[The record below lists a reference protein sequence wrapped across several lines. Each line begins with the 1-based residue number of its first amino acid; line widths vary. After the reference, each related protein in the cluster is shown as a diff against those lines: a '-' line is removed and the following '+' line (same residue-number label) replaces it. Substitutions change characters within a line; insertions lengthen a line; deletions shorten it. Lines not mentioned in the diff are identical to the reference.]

1 MAAPRRKLRVFTDAN
16 VLFAG
21 SAFPRW
27 PYEVLRH
34 AAAGDLQLVLCP
46 LVIDQ
51 ARRHLQER
59 FPSQVARFDKFLQ
72 KVNYELVPDPTLEEI
87 EAHTNLVRDA
97 SDVAVALA
105 AMAADVDYTVSE
117 DKDLTAHDETTVEL
131 RRHLKVM
138 ISGTFLRE
146 VMGWPSTD
154 LEAVRRRTWAELPEE
169 KTEEAESKGR

>member
-1 MAAPRRKLRVFTDAN
+1 MAAPRKKPRVFVDAN

-34 AAAGDLQLVLCP
+34 AAAGDLQLV
-46 LVIDQ
+46 
-51 ARRHLQER
+51 
-59 FPSQVARFDKFLQ
+59 
-72 KVNYELVPDPTLEEI
+72 PDPKLEEI

-105 AMAADVDYTVSE
+105 AIAADVDYVVSE

-131 RRHLKVM
+131 RRHLQVM
-138 ISGTFLRE
+138 LSGTFLRE
-146 VMGWPSTD
+146 VMGWASANLD
-154 LEAVRRRTWAELPEE
+154 IVRRRTWNDLPEQ
-169 KTEEAESKGR
+169 KTAEARRE